1 MRLTE
6 FIAQESDKIIQ
17 EWVRFAQTLLPS
29 AEGMSVERLR
39 DSGPLL
45 LEAIVR
51 QTERRLSGGG
61 EPADAHAH
69 DVAGPSGTHALGRLK
84 GGFDLGQVISEY
96 RALRMSVLRL
106 WAERK
111 DIVDAEGVRVF
122 NETIDE
128 AIAEA
133 AERYTERIHEV
144 KDQFVGVLG
153 HDLGNPLSAI
163 IMAGRSL
170 LEKSPVDE
178 KAHRRLARI
187 VTSAERMHRMIR
199 DVLDLT
205 RQRFHRPMPLNSL
218 PSDLGATCRDI
229 VAEVREANPER
240 NIQVAERGDLRG
252 QWDSDR
258 MAEVISN
265 LVGNAVQHGAPGS
278 PVEISL
284 TGTDDEV
291 TLAVKNQGE
300 PIPNEDIAAL
310 FEPFQTGAAQPDVG
324 GHLGLGLFITRE
336 IVAAH
341 GGRIEAASSRDAGT
355 TFTIQL
361 PRHATRSALP

>member
-6 FIAQESDKIIQ
+6 FITQEKEKIID
-17 EWVRFAQTLLPS
+17 EWVSFAETLLPS

-39 DSGPLL
+39 DSGPALL
-45 LEAIVR
+45 GAIVR
-51 QTERRLSGGG
+51 QMEGRLAAGGQS
-61 EPADAHAH
+61 ADAHAD
-69 DVAGPSGTHALGRLK
+69 DVAETSGDHALGRLK

-106 WAERK
+106 WAERQ

-122 NETIDE
+122 NEAIDE
-128 AIAEA
+128 ALAEA

-153 HDLGNPLSAI
+153 HDLGTPLSAI

-170 LEKSPVDE
+170 LEKGSVDE
-178 KAHRRLARI
+178 KARRRLARI

-205 RQRFHRPMPLNSL
+205 RQRFHRPMPLNSQ
-218 PSDLGATCRDI
+218 PTDLGVICRDI

-240 NIQVAERGDLRG
+240 FIRGDEQGDLRG
-252 QWDSDR
+252 QWDADR
-258 MAEVISN
+258 MAEVVSN
-265 LVGNAVQHGAPGS
+265 LVSNAIQHGAAGS

-284 TGTDDEV
+284 AGDDEEV
-291 TLAVKNQGE
+291 VLAVKNQGE
-300 PIPNEDIAAL
+300 PIPEEDMAAL
-310 FEPFQTGAAQPDVG
+310 LEPFQSASSEPDVG

-341 GGRIEAASSRDAGT
+341 GGRIEARSSAEAGT
-355 TFTIQL
+355 TFTVHM
-361 PRHATRSALP
+361 PRHAPLA

>member
-6 FIAQESDKIIQ
+6 FINQETDKII
-17 EWVRFAQTLLPS
+17 
-29 AEGMSVERLR
+29 AESM
-39 DSGPLL
+39 
-45 LEAIVR
+45 
-51 QTERRLSGGG
+51 GGD
-61 EPADAHAH
+61 PADVHAH
-69 DVAGPSGTHALGRLK
+69 DVTAPSAHHALGRLE

-96 RALRMSVLRL
+96 RALRLSVLGL

-122 NETIDE
+122 NEAIDE
-128 AIAEA
+128 ALAEA

-170 LEKSPVDE
+170 LEKSTVDE
-178 KAHRRLARI
+178 KSRRRLARI

-205 RQRFHRPMPLNSL
+205 RQRFHRPMPLNSQ
-218 PSDLGATCRDI
+218 PTDLGTICQDI

-240 NIQVAERGDLRG
+240 NIRVDEKGDLRG
-252 QWDSDR
+252 YWDSDR

-265 LVGNAVQHGAPGS
+265 LVGNALQHGAPGS
-278 PVEISL
+278 PVEISV
-284 TGTDDEV
+284 TGDEKEV
-291 TLAVKNQGE
+291 VLAVKNQGE
-300 PIPNEDIAAL
+300 PIPDEDMTAL
-310 FEPFQTGAAQPDVG
+310 FEPFQSGSAEPAVG

-341 GGRIEAASSRDAGT
+341 GGRIQATSSRDAGT
-355 TFTIQL
+355 TFTVHLGRQ
-361 PRHATRSALP
+361 ASTG